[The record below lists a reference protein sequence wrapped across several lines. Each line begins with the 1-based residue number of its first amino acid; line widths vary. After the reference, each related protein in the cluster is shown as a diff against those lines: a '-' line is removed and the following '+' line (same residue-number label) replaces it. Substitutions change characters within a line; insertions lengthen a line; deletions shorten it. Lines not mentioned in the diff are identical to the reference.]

1 MKKNKTKTV
10 WWSGL
15 TAEDMN
21 NISKKKSPKKSQ
33 KEKSVIWGNEYSDVD
48 RSPKKSKKSKRKIP
62 SQ

>member
-1 MKKNKTKTV
+1 MKKNKKETV

-21 NISKKKSPKKSQ
+21 NISNNKSQ
-33 KEKSVIWGNEYSDVD
+33 KKSKKKTSVAWGNEYSDVD
-48 RSPKKSKKSKRKIP
+48 RSPKKSSKNKR